1 MKDHRPELELEIV
14 DFSDIEQLEEPIAPI
29 FAAAA
34 GGVCSAVAAGGCKCS
49 PSPTGG

>member
-1 MKDHRPELELEIV
+1 MKDDRDPRELDLEIV
-14 DFSDIEQLEEPIAPI
+14 DFSDLEQLEEPIAPI

-49 PSPTGG
+49 PGSP